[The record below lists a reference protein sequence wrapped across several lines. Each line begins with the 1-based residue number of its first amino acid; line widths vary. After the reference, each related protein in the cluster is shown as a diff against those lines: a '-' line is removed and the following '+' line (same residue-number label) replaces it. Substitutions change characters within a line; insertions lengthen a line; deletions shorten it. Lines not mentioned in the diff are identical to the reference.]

1 MTSWDDRF
9 NFTNGPV
16 RIIQSSDS
24 QPVAKRCSP
33 YLGKRK
39 PDPGCLSGREKHHWK
54 GHGKERHM
62 NRPRR
67 RCKFCGRVEIIEP
80 MQSQAVAI
88 VRAR

>member
-1 MTSWDDRF
+1 
-9 NFTNGPV
+9 
-16 RIIQSSDS
+16 
-24 QPVAKRCSP
+24 
-33 YLGKRK
+33 
-39 PDPGCLSGREKHHWK
+39 
-54 GHGKERHM
+54 M